1 MRYTRTDNQPQP
13 VATSDLLNLYL
24 LPNGNLQVSL
34 CQTDDARE
42 EIAKL
47 REESNT
53 FENIWAELF
62 EASRLIGNNW
72 YPCQT
77 FALSSATNICFGAI
91 YPEDPDY
98 DGMPTDFENIW
109 IFDDYWRIDEFE
121 LLAEGRSVIFTA
133 VPANKEPNDFCHD
146 DEDGGQF
153 IKKMVDSYLE
163 TALWT
168 EEMDEQNIY
177 QFSPVARAKAEKDC
191 REFVQNAYQTG
202 VLVETLDPAKIG
214 RDFWLTRNGHG
225 QGFLNAEYISEA
237 WQRRLDEISEE
248 AGECSVFSIGNDLCL
263 ESQ

>member
-98 DGMPTDFENIW
+98 DGMPSDFEHIW

-133 VPANKEPNDFCHD
+133 VPADKEPNDFCHD
-146 DEDGGQF
+146 DEGGGQF

-168 EEMDEQNIY
+168 EEFDEQTIFD
-177 QFSPVARAKAEKDC
+177 FSPESRVRAEKDC
-191 REFVQNAYQTG
+191 RAFVTEADAREYEPEKVG
-202 VLVETLDPAKIG
+202 H
-214 RDFWLTRNGHG
+214 DFWLSRNGHG
-225 QGFLNAEYISEA
+225 SGFFDAEYLNEDLA
-237 WQRRLDEISEE
+237 TWWQKLAQK
-248 AGECSVFSIGNDLCL
+248 AGKCGVSIVDGRAYL
-263 ESQ
+263 ESE

>member
-1 MRYTRTDNQPQP
+1 MLYTRTDGLPQP

-24 LPNGNLQVSL
+24 LENGNLEVRL
-34 CQTDDARE
+34 PGPDAKIE
-42 EIAKL
+42 LAEIMGKH
-47 REESNT
+47 RDYNSV
-53 FENIWAELF
+53 WCELF
-62 EASRLIGNNW
+62 EQSRFIGNNW

-91 YPEDPDY
+91 YEGESDE
-98 DGMPTDFENIW
+98 PTDFEHIW

-133 VPANKEPNDFCHD
+133 VPADKEPNDFCHD
-146 DEDGGQF
+146 DEGGGQF
-153 IKKMVDSYLE
+153 IKQMVDSYLE

>member
-1 MRYTRTDNQPQP
+1 MLYTRTDGLPQP

-24 LPNGNLQVSL
+24 LENGNLEVRL
-34 CQTDDARE
+34 PGPDAKKQLAE
-42 EIAKL
+42 MLK
-47 REESNT
+47 ESRDFDSVWRDLFTQSDFRDGDWWINYSFALSSVPNICHGSIWDEGKDEPSE
-53 FENIWAELF
+53 FENIWAFSEY
-62 EASRLIGNNW
+62 E
-72 YPCQT
+72 T
-77 FALSSATNICFGAI
+77 
-91 YPEDPDY
+91 
-98 DGMPTDFENIW
+98 
-109 IFDDYWRIDEFE
+109 IDEFE

-133 VPANKEPNDFCHD
+133 VPADKEPNDFCHD
-146 DEDGGQF
+146 DEGGGQF
-153 IKKMVDSYLE
+153 IKQMVDSYLE